1 MINHNNLLTV
11 FKFLKFSKDKNISKI
26 REEKIININFVLNV
40 KKYLL
45 NIYLWNFFKKFQSI
59 IKIPRS

>member
-45 NIYLWNFFKKFQSI
+45 NIYL
-59 IKIPRS
+59 